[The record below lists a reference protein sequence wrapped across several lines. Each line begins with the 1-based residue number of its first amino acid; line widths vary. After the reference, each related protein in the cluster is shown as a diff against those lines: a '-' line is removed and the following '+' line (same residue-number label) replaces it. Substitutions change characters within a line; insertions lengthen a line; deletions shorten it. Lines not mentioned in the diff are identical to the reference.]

1 MTHERRRASRSG
13 PNPNLVDVATLA
25 GVSRGTV
32 SNVLNY
38 PEKVVP
44 ATRQRVQQAIADLGY
59 VRNDAA
65 RSLAAGQSA
74 SLGFVLANIENSL
87 FVDMIYGAQLGAR
100 AAKKSILVGN
110 SADDLEQKDAYLDLF
125 DEARVGGV
133 LLAPMEDS
141 SEGISR
147 MRAHGRQIVL
157 LNYDPIG
164 HDCCAVLSDNE
175 LVGYLA
181 ARHLIDIGRTRI
193 AYVAGRDDWQPV
205 HARRLGVRRA
215 VAESAGVTLTEV
227 ETQQIDFDDG
237 VQYGKN
243 FLTQQASARPDGVVA
258 VSDAIANG
266 FLDEVMRRA
275 GIRVPDEV
283 AVVGCE
289 NNRSAPGQTVPLTVL
304 EPAGREMGLAATE
317 LLLEEIGAEPG
328 THQHRVLTFQ
338 PRLIVRDS
346 TVRTGPRP

>member
-1 MTHERRRASRSG
+1 MTFDPRRSSRSG
-13 PNPNLVDVATLA
+13 SNPSLVDVANQA

-44 ATRQRVQQAIADLGY
+44 ATLEKVRRAIADLGY

-87 FVDMIYGAQLGAR
+87 FVDMIYGAQQAAR
-100 AAKKSILVGN
+100 TAKKSILLGN
-110 SADDLEQKDAYLDLF
+110 SSDDLAQQNSYLDLF

-141 SEGISR
+141 SEGIRR

-157 LNYDPIG
+157 LNFDPVD

-181 ARHLIDIGRTRI
+181 ARHLIETGRNRI
-193 AYVAGRDDWQPV
+193 AYVAGRDEWQPV

-215 VAESAGVTLTEV
+215 IAESAGVSLIEV
-227 ETQQIDFDDG
+227 ETEQIGFSDG
-237 VQYGKN
+237 AQYGN
-243 FLTQQASARPDGVVA
+243 AFLDLPVTQRPDGVVA

-266 FLDEVMRRA
+266 FLDEVMRKL
-275 GIRVPDEV
+275 GVVVPDEV

-289 NNRSAPGQTVPLTVL
+289 NNRSAPGQSIPLTVV
-304 EPAGREMGLAATE
+304 EPAGREMGFAAVT
-317 LLLEEIGAEPG
+317 LLLDEMAAEPAA
-328 THQHRVLTFQ
+328 HVHRVLTFE
-338 PRLIVRDS
+338 PRLIIKDS
-346 TVRTGPRP
+346 TVRAH